1 MLLWTLSC
9 MYLFILVFL
18 LLSYIYPRLE
28 PLGHIIVLFLVS
40 WDTSILFSILA
51 VPIYIP
57 IKRVGG
63 FPLLHILVNICYL
76 DSFEWEPFWQVWG
89 DFSLW
94 FWFAFPWYL
103 AILSIFSFACWPS
116 AFSLWKNVYSGLLP
130 IFKLGCLSFFFFP
143 ELYELV
149 YILDINTLSVISFE
163 NVFSHW
169 IPTLIQVP
177 GKRRPR
183 INNIEVMI

>member
-18 LLSYIYPRLE
+18 LLSYIYISKTGTTGSYHSSIFSFLRHL
-28 PLGHIIVLFLVS
+28 HIVFHIGRTNLYS
-40 WDTSILFSILA
+40 HQA
-51 VPIYIP
+51 
-57 IKRVGG
+57 

-76 DSFEWEPFWQVWG
+76 DSFEWQPFWQVSG

-103 AILSIFSFACWPS
+103 AILSIFSCACWPS

-130 IFKLGCLSFFFFP
+130 IFKLGCLRFFFFLP

-149 YILDINTLSVISFE
+149 YF
-163 NVFSHW
+163 
-169 IPTLIQVP
+169 
-177 GKRRPR
+177 GY
-183 INNIEVMI
+183 